1 MGPLLFWDLGLGA
14 IPPGTWVLLH
24 SFLLFVLTQVVLTQV
39 VLTQVVLTQ
48 ACALG
53 NGFRPSGLGLSRV
66 LRLLLGSMASISYP
80 LVSKGIGTF
89 SLKSRWSDTLTRP

>member
-1 MGPLLFWDLGLGA
+1 MVAPEMGPLLFWDLGLGA

-24 SFLLFVLTQVVLTQV
+24 SFLLFVLTQV